1 MKRFTPELLFKFGS
15 EDDQV
20 ANSASAEWDK
30 THQAYVE
37 HLDSIQQKL
46 PKSVQMLLND
56 YCLHDAKVVS
66 MGRDERLFSILLQL
80 AEPGDKGVLG
90 ILLTYKLVS
99 QPRFKRHASLAD
111 EGVPLEWLYDELD
124 LLDDGDDP
132 WKEETFQIFT
142 HSILFTAGRELQL
155 DFYELELQEYQKLFS
170 SGKKSQES
178 EEAEFESLVS

>member
-1 MKRFTPELLFKFGS
+1 MKRFTPELLLRFGS

-20 ANSASAEWDK
+20 ASSASAEWDQA
-30 THQAYVE
+30 HQTYVA

-46 PKSVQMLLND
+46 PKPVQMLLND

-80 AEPGDKGVLG
+80 AEPGDKG

-99 QPRFKRHASLAD
+99 QPRFKRHSSLAD

-124 LLDDGDDP
+124 LLDDDDEP
-132 WKEETFQIFT
+132 WKEEAYKVFT

-155 DFYELELQEYQKLFS
+155 DFYELEFQEYQKLFS